1 MKIAVKYL
9 SSISFILAAKLV
21 MHSSVLRLMQLLV
34 IMQPVTDDEI
44 VALLTARR
52 RTGLMHRGSRSAEP
66 SEAEG
71 E

>member
-21 MHSSVLRLMQLLV
+21 VHNTVLCLMQLLV
-34 IMQPVTDDEI
+34 IMQPVTDDEV

-52 RTGLMHRGSRSAEP
+52 KTGLMRRGSRSAEP
-66 SEAEG
+66 SPEG
-71 E
+71 A